1 MRDSMVFYRSFWE
14 AIEELPE
21 EEFKKTVSA
30 IMKYG
35 LYEEEPEV
43 SGITKAIFTLCKP
56 QIDANNKRY
65 RNGNKG
71 GRPKTKQESN
81 DNQYVTES
89 VISDNQTITKQKPNN
104 NQEIT
109 KAKPND
115 NDNVNVNVNDNV
127 NVKNKRRFTPPTEE
141 EVRAYCEERGNCV
154 DPQTFINFYDSK
166 GWMIGKNRMKDW
178 KAAVRTWE
186 RSGRSDQTRQEV
198 TAKRDRFNNFPS
210 RSYDMDN
217 LERQLLGE

>member
-1 MRDSMVFYRSFWE
+1 M
-14 AIEELPE
+14 
-21 EEFKKTVSA
+21 
-30 IMKYG
+30 
-35 LYEEEPEV
+35 
-43 SGITKAIFTLCKP
+43 GIKVVDLKP
-56 QIDANNKRY
+56 S
-65 RNGNKG
+65 RNQTITN
-71 GRPKTKQESN
+71 
-81 DNQYVTES
+81 
-89 VISDNQTITKQKPNN
+89 DNQTITKQKPNN

-109 KAKPND
+109 KAEPND
-115 NDNVNVNVNDNV
+115 NVNVNVNVNDNV

-217 LERQLLGE
+217 LERQLLGWKAAVRTWERSGRSDQTRQEVTAKRDRFNNFPSRSYDMDNLERQLLGE